1 MNSAIVSPTRTYI
14 LVVGKEEPERAV
26 KVKLPETLKNDL
38 VIVLQYGQKHIGKD
52 EKPFGVF
59 SFELL
64 SFLEEIYTLPVVNQP
79 INQPVLDFP
88 ETVEDDID
96 DEDGGWLDALK
107 V

>member
-1 MNSAIVSPTRTYI
+1 MFSAIVSPTRMYI

-26 KVKLPETLKNDL
+26 KVKLPESLKNDL
-38 VIVLQYGQKHIGKD
+38 AIVLQYGQKHISKD
-52 EKPFGVF
+52 ERPFGVF

-79 INQPVLDFP
+79 ENQVILAFDI
-88 ETVEDDID
+88 EEDDIE
-96 DEDGGWLDALK
+96 EDSDGWLDALK